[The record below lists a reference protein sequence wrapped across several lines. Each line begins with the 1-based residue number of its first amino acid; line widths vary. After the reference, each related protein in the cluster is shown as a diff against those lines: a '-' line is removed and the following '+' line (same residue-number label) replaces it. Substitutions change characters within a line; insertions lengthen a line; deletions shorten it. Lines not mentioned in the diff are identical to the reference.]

1 MGTMEI
7 PKEGEEGR
15 APKTG
20 LSSEKREDLWSILL
34 AVAVLLSSMAAPE
47 AVREFFTDLL
57 YVF

>member
-1 MGTMEI
+1 MGSMEI
-7 PKEGEEGR
+7 P
-15 APKTG
+15 PKGDAGKTADG
-20 LSSEKREDLWSILL
+20 LSSEKREDIWSILL